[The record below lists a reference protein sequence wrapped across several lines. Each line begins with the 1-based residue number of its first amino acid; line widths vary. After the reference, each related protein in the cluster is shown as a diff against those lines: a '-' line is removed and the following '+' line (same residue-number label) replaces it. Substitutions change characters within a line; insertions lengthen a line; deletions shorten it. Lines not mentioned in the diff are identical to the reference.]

1 LRTTKNDPARTGTTY
16 NTWEDVWN
24 QKLRRKQPLPWE
36 AGVSGVLAEL
46 VREGAFAG
54 GRENWAGLSVL
65 DVGCGSGLDAI
76 FLRQAGF
83 GTVVGIDISPSS
95 ILLAEEN
102 LKNQTD
108 ASGRD
113 GGAISFQ
120 VADFFRLGEQEQF
133 DLVWDRGLYHNLRKE
148 RQGRLKASR
157 YAQTVRQLLRPGG
170 DLFVLAA
177 ATPDEST
184 FECPETSRIP
194 RAATPSVRRR
204 LGPLSWLGVS
214 FAKSFL
220 RLDVKGGRNFRAET
234 SVAPPFVAAHWRK
247 RGR

>member
-1 LRTTKNDPARTGTTY
+1 MLALLLLALQAAAKTQEEFGVSDRLSRVLRATKNDPARTGTTY

-24 QKLRRKQPLPWE
+24 QKLRRNQPLPWE

-113 GGAISFQ
+113 GGAISFL
-120 VADFFRLGEQEQF
+120 VADFFRFGEQEQF

-184 FECPETSRIP
+184 FECPV
-194 RAATPSVRRR
+194 RAASSIIPKPTNPDCSSRSSTASRGCRRR
-204 LGPLSWLGVS
+204 S
-214 FAKSFL
+214 
-220 RLDVKGGRNFRAET
+220 
-234 SVAPPFVAAHWRK
+234 
-247 RGR
+247 